1 MKKNAIL
8 VNVARGEVLDLKSAL
23 EAVENNH
30 LAGLAIDVI
39 DHEKTLFFK
48 NFEDPSK
55 MDTEVHQ
62 KLIDLYPRV
71 LVTPHIGSSTD
82 KALIDMIEVSLK
94 NMDEYLST
102 GDCKNSLLKKIK

>member
-39 DHEKTLFFK
+39 DHENSSLKTLK
-48 NFEDPSK
+48 IQAK
-55 MDTEVHQ
+55 WIQ
-62 KLIDLYPRV
+62 KFI
-71 LVTPHIGSSTD
+71 
-82 KALIDMIEVSLK
+82 
-94 NMDEYLST
+94 
-102 GDCKNSLLKKIK
+102 KNSLIYIQEF